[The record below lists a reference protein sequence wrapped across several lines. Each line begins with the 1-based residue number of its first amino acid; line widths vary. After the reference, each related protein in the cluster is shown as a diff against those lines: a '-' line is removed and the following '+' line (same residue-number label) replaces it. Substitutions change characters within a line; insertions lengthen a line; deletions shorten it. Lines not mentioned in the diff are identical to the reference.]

1 MSTSTRKFF
10 ISKVSTLETRYENIE
25 IQYNNLYLEDNIK
38 KYKEFL

>member
-25 IQYNNLYLEDNIK
+25 IWYNNPYLKDNIEE
-38 KYKEFL
+38 YKEFL